1 MIKTINSTQ
10 KKKICIVAGEASGDS
25 IGANLIRSLR
35 KLESDSIF
43 FGVGGVN
50 MLGEGFRSLFAMNT
64 LSVMGFSEVMPRLP
78 KIMASMRRLIKH
90 IVEQKPDVIITID
103 SPGFNFRLV
112 KKLRKILGKSV
123 PIIHYVAPTIWA
135 YKPERASLVKELYD
149 HLFLI
154 LPFEKTLFEEK
165 GVPCTYV
172 GHPVLERYNVP
183 LVKRSELSS
192 LGIGE
197 SRRIITIMPGSRKQ
211 EVKRHLEIFIK
222 ATNRLREEFNDL
234 VFFIPTLPHLE
245 GVISAEVRKDWYIIS
260 AQRQVHQR
268 VLPHTH
274 AALVKSG
281 TASVELSYLQV
292 PMVVSYKMSKISELI
307 VRRLVKGRLQYASIA
322 NILLDKPAV
331 PELLFDECTSKN
343 VYNNL
348 KAILSGEERE
358 KQLQDLALVKEMLY
372 EGVGDAVPSQVAA
385 DIIVKQ
391 FL

>member
-1 MIKTINSTQ
+1 MIKTMNSAQ
-10 KKKICIVAGEASGDS
+10 KKKICIVAGEASGDL
-25 IGANLIRSLR
+25 IGANLIRSIR
-35 KLESDSIF
+35 KVQSDSTF
-43 FGVGGVN
+43 FGVGGMN

-78 KIMASMRRLIKH
+78 QIMASMRSLIKH

-123 PIIHYVAPTIWA
+123 PIIHYVAPTVWA
-135 YKPERASLVKELYD
+135 YKPERANLVKDLYD

-154 LPFEKTLFEEK
+154 LPFEKEIFDQK

-183 LVKRSELSS
+183 PIKRSELSS

-245 GVISAEVRKDWYIIS
+245 GIISAEVRKDWYIIS

-281 TASVELSYLQV
+281 TASVELAYLQV
-292 PMVVSYKMSKISELI
+292 PMVVSYKMSKLSELI
-307 VRRLVKGRLQYASIA
+307 VKRLVKGRLKYASIA

-348 KAILSGEERE
+348 KSILSGEERE
-358 KQLQDLALVKEMLY
+358 KQLQELALVREMLY
-372 EGVGDAVPSQVAA
+372 EGVGEAMPSQVAA

>member
-1 MIKTINSTQ
+1 MIKTMNSAQ
-10 KKKICIVAGEASGDS
+10 KKKICIVAGEASGDL
-25 IGANLIRSLR
+25 IGANLIRSIR
-35 KLESDSIF
+35 KVQSDSTF
-43 FGVGGVN
+43 FGVGGMN

-78 KIMASMRRLIKH
+78 QIMASMRGLIKH

-123 PIIHYVAPTIWA
+123 PIIHYVAPTVWA
-135 YKPERASLVKELYD
+135 YKPERANLVKDLYD

-154 LPFEKTLFEEK
+154 LPFEKEIFDQK

-183 LVKRSELSS
+183 PIKRSELSS

-211 EVKRHLEIFIK
+211 EVKRHLDIFIK

-245 GVISAEVRKDWYIIS
+245 GIISAEVRKDWYIIS

-281 TASVELSYLQV
+281 TASVELAYLQV
-292 PMVVSYKMSKISELI
+292 PMVVSYKMSKLSELI
-307 VRRLVKGRLQYASIA
+307 VKRLVKGRLKYASIA

-348 KAILSGEERE
+348 KSILSGEERE
-358 KQLQDLALVKEMLY
+358 KQLQELALVREMLY
-372 EGVGDAVPSQVAA
+372 EGVGEAMPSQVAA